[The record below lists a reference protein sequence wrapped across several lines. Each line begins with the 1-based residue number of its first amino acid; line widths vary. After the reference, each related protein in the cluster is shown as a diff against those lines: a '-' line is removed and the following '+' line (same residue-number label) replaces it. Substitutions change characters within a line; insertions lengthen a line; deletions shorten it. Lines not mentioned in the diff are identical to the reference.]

1 MKTTITLL
9 TVIILSSM
17 SFAQND
23 INYKA
28 VIKDNLGNVVVNRS
42 IDIQFS
48 ILKGIA
54 QTNVYTEL
62 HSPTTDA
69 NGIAIVNIGEGT
81 IVSGTF
87 SAIDWSSDDHFL
99 KV

>member
-1 MKTTITLL
+1 MKKLITLL
-9 TVIILSSM
+9 MPFFISIS
-17 SFAQND
+17 SFAQNG

-28 VIKDNLGNVVVNRS
+28 LVKDNLGNVVANQG
-42 IDIQFS
+42 ITIQFI
-48 ILKGIA
+48 ILEGA
-54 QTNVYTEL
+54 TNVYQET